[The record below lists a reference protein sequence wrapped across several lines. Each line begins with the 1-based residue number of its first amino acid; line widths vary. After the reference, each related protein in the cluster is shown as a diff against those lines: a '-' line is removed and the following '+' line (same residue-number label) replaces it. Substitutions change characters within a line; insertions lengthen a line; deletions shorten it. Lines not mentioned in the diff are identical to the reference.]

1 MPAKPAPDDDFYAI
15 RWHRLR
21 DRGAP
26 EVVRI
31 VPEGRLFPPPLSD
44 VLEDG
49 EPRWIALTAGARCA
63 GATPLAMAADLEAYH
78 PLANSGAILDLLL
91 RIADLEG
98 EARDRACLDFAR
110 EHGLLGVDLDR
121 DARDLA
127 GLDFPA
133 RGEHVGV
140 RTRAVVPL
148 DVGAFGT
155 ARARSNLSA
164 PLVVVEDRE
173 EFKRALDQGATPL
186 PELREDATA
195 ELQPFERLRAW
206 QQGIAELACAHRLS
220 LDGDAVSE
228 AEKLIEGALA
238 RHVASEADGSHRV
251 RSLLGVAW
259 VALANRWRD
268 RDFIQ
273 CAECGRWAAT
283 ERKDRF
289 LCGTARCEKSAGR
302 KRKKAWA
309 LFDQGQD
316 AETVNKRLK
325 DVDSRRVALWYEVYQ
340 LRRKAFAKFG
350 EIYAGRSSEER
361 ALEELLDAFPAGPGA
376 NPPEF
381 EREASQLLENHFG
394 HGWREE
400 FDQRVKEN
408 RGSLRPDPSARPRT

>member
-21 DRGAP
+21 DRRAP
-26 EVVRI
+26 EAVRI
-31 VPEGRLFPPPLSD
+31 VLEDRLFPPPLSD

-49 EPRWIALTAGARCA
+49 EPPWIAITAGARCA
-63 GATPLAMAADLEAYH
+63 GATPLATAADLDAYD
-78 PLANSGAILDLLL
+78 PLANSGAILDALLG
-91 RIADLEG
+91 IADLEG

-127 GLDFPA
+127 GLDFPSA
-133 RGEHVGV
+133 HVVV

-155 ARARSNLSA
+155 ARVWSTRSA

-173 EFKRALDQGATPL
+173 EFKRALDQGSTPL
-186 PELREDATA
+186 AERREDATA

-220 LDGDAVSE
+220 LRGDAVSE

-238 RHVASEADGSHRV
+238 RHAASEPDGSHRV

-268 RDFIQ
+268 RDFIR
-273 CAECGRWAAT
+273 CAECGRWVAT
-283 ERKDRF
+283 ERRDRF
-289 LCGTARCEKSAGR
+289 LCGDGAHEKRAER
-302 KRKKAWA
+302 KRKTAWA

-316 AETVNKRLK
+316 ADAVAKRLK

-340 LRRKAFAKFG
+340 LRRKAETKFG
-350 EIYAGRSSEER
+350 EIYAGRSSKER
-361 ALEELLDAFPAGPGA
+361 ALEELLAAFPAAPGA

-381 EREASQLLENHFG
+381 EKEAIRLLENRWPKWCEAFSE
-394 HGWREE
+394 RM
-400 FDQRVKEN
+400 KES
-408 RGSLRPDPSARPRT
+408 RGVRSGKRG